1 MKDVADHP
9 KEQNIIRFDSFC
21 IRLDSMRPIFSKL
34 QFDSIRF
41 GLSQIIREFDSLSG
55 AITEPERKSEI
66 LASVVPTS
74 DVCLT

>member
-9 KEQNIIRFDSFC
+9 NEQNI
-21 IRLDSMRPIFSKL
+21 
-34 QFDSIRF
+34 IRF